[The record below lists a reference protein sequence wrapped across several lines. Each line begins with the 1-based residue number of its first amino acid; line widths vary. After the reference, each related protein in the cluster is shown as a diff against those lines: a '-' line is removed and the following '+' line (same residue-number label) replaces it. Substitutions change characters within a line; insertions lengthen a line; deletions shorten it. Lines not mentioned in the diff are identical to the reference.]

1 MSKNPKYHGRT
12 KHIDVKHHFIR
23 DKVENG
29 ELLLKYC
36 PTNDMIADMLTKALP
51 KTLFEKFRMMM
62 IVTNRV

>member
-1 MSKNPKYHGRT
+1 MSKNPKFHGRT

-36 PTNDMIADMLTKALP
+36 PTNDMNADMLAKALP
-51 KTLFEKFRMMM
+51 TVEIYFSSGSVRIYEK
-62 IVTNRV
+62 